1 MGKPIVAIVGRP
13 NVGKSTLFNIF
24 ANSRISIVEDTPG
37 VTRDRLY
44 AEGDWLDNQFMMVDT
59 GGIEIMNSDAIAV
72 SIRQQAEIAIK
83 EADVIL
89 FVCDARSGI
98 VQEDADVARIL
109 RKSGKPIVLAVNKA
123 DSPKQ
128 ELNVYEFYNLGLGE
142 PFPISA
148 ANHLGIGDL
157 LDAVVAKFP
166 QNKAGVFDNDEDQIK
181 VALIGRPNVGKSSIF
196 NSLVGQERSIVSDV
210 AGTTRDAIDTP
221 VVRNGQ
227 KYLFIDTAGMR
238 RKGKIDEPIEK
249 YSIIRSLRAVD
260 RSDVVL
266 MVIDA
271 VDGVTEQ
278 DKKIAGYAHEAGKGI
293 VIVVNKWDAYEKDEN
308 STLRYT
314 ETLRKELI
322 FMQYA
327 PVVYVSALTKQRIHR
342 LPEVIN
348 YVAEQNAMRVATSVL
363 NQVIADAVA
372 INPPPT
378 EKGQR
383 LKILYATQVKIKPPT
398 FVIFVNEPEI
408 MHFSYQRYLENKLRE
423 AFGFEG
429 TPLSMIIRGKKK
441 TNRGWINGCNDVCIM
456 VCRWFCV
463 WLSTFGAVAG

>member
-44 AEGDWLDNQFMMVDT
+44 ADTEWLDNEFMMVDT
-59 GGIEIMNSDAIAV
+59 GGIEIMNTDKIAV
-72 SIRQQAEIAIK
+72 SIRQQAQIAIA

-89 FVCDARSGI
+89 FVCDARAGI
-98 VQEDADVARIL
+98 THEDAEVAKML
-109 RKSGKPIVLAVNKA
+109 RQSKKPIVLAINKA

-128 ELNVYEFYNLGLGE
+128 EMEIFEFYNLGIGE
-142 PFPISA
+142 PIPVSA
-148 ANHLGIGDL
+148 ANHLGLGDL
-157 LDAVVAKFP
+157 LDAVVEKFP
-166 QNKAGVFDNDEDQIK
+166 EPSAYGEDGNEDEIK

-196 NSLVGQERSIVSDV
+196 NTLVGEERSIVSDV

-221 VVRNGQ
+221 VIREGQ
-227 KYLFIDTAGMR
+227 KFLFIDTAGMR
-238 RKGKIDEPIEK
+238 RKARIDEPIEK

-271 VDGVTEQ
+271 IDGVTEQ

-293 VIVVNKWDAYEKDEN
+293 VLVVNKWDLYDKDN
-308 STLRYT
+308 TSTLRYT
-314 ETLRKELI
+314 ENLRRELV

-327 PVVYVSALTKQRIHR
+327 PVVFVSAMTKQRIHR
-342 LPEVIN
+342 LPEVIH
-348 YVAEQNAMRVATSVL
+348 YVAEQNAMRISTSVL
-363 NQVIADAVA
+363 NQVVEDAIA

-429 TPLSMIIRGKKK
+429 TPLQMIIRGK
-441 TNRGWINGCNDVCIM
+441 NEEE
-456 VCRWFCV
+456 
-463 WLSTFGAVAG
+463 

>member
-44 AEGDWLDNQFMMVDT
+44 ADTEWLDNEFMMVDT
-59 GGIEIMNSDAIAV
+59 GGIEIMNTDKIAV
-72 SIRQQAEIAIK
+72 SIRQQAQIAIA

-89 FVCDARSGI
+89 FVCDARAGI
-98 VQEDADVARIL
+98 THEDAEVAKML
-109 RKSGKPIVLAVNKA
+109 RQSKKPIVLAINKA

-128 ELNVYEFYNLGLGE
+128 EMEIFEFYNLGIGE
-142 PFPISA
+142 PIPVSA
-148 ANHLGIGDL
+148 ANHLGLGDL
-157 LDAVVAKFP
+157 LDAVVEKFP
-166 QNKAGVFDNDEDQIK
+166 ETSAYGEDGNEDEIK

-196 NSLVGQERSIVSDV
+196 NTLVGEERSIVSDV

-221 VVRNGQ
+221 VIREGQ
-227 KYLFIDTAGMR
+227 KFLFIDTAGMR
-238 RKGKIDEPIEK
+238 RKARIDEPIEK

-271 VDGVTEQ
+271 IDGGITEQ

-293 VIVVNKWDAYEKDEN
+293 VLVVNKWDLYDKDN
-308 STLRYT
+308 TSTLRYT
-314 ETLRKELI
+314 ENLRRELV

-327 PVVYVSALTKQRIHR
+327 PVVFVSAMTKQRIHR
-342 LPEVIN
+342 LPEVIH
-348 YVAEQNAMRVATSVL
+348 YVAEQNAMRISTSVL
-363 NQVIADAVA
+363 NQVVEDAIA

-429 TPLSMIIRGKKK
+429 TPLQMIIRGK
-441 TNRGWINGCNDVCIM
+441 NEEE
-456 VCRWFCV
+456 
-463 WLSTFGAVAG
+463 

>member
-1 MGKPIVAIVGRP
+1 MAKPIVAIVGRP

-44 AEGDWLDNQFMMVDT
+44 ATAEWLDHEFMMVDT
-59 GGIEIMNSDAIAV
+59 GGIEIMNADAIAV
-72 SIRQQAEIAIK
+72 SIRQQAQIAIK

-89 FVCDARSGI
+89 FVCDARAGI
-98 VQEDADVARIL
+98 TSEDADVARLL
-109 RKSGKPIVLAVNKA
+109 RQSKKPIVLAVNKA

-128 ELNVYEFYNLGLGE
+128 EMNTFEFYNLGIGD
-142 PFPISA
+142 PIPVSA
-148 ANHLGIGDL
+148 SNHLGLGDL

-166 QNKAGVFDNDEDQIK
+166 ADKKQNELDDDDEIK

-196 NSLVGQERSIVSDV
+196 NALVGEERSIVSDI

-238 RKGKIDEPIEK
+238 RKAKVDEPIEK
-249 YSIIRSLRAVD
+249 YSVMRSLRAVD
-260 RSDVVL
+260 RSDVGL
-266 MVIDA
+266 MVFDA
-271 VDGVTEQ
+271 VEGVTEQ
-278 DKKIAGYAHEAGKGI
+278 DKRIVGYAHEAGKA
-293 VIVVNKWDAYEKDEN
+293 VILVVNKWELYEKDSS

-314 ETLRKELI
+314 ETLRKELV
-322 FMQYA
+322 FLQYA
-327 PVVYVSALTKQRIHR
+327 PVMFVSAVTKQRIHR
-342 LPEVIN
+342 LPEVIS
-348 YVAEQNAMRVATSVL
+348 YVAEQNAMRISTSIL
-363 NQVIADAVA
+363 NQVIEDAVA

-378 EKGQR
+378 EKGKR
-383 LKILYATQVKIKPPT
+383 LKILYVTQVKIKPPT

-423 AFGFEG
+423 SFGFEG
-429 TPLSMIIRGKKK
+429 TPIQMIIRGK
-441 TNRGWINGCNDVCIM
+441 NEDE
-456 VCRWFCV
+456 
-463 WLSTFGAVAG
+463 

>member
-44 AEGDWLDNQFMMVDT
+44 ANAEWLDNEFMMVDT
-59 GGIEIMNSDAIAV
+59 GGIEIMNTDKIAV
-72 SIRQQAEIAIK
+72 SIRQQAQIAIA

-89 FVCDARSGI
+89 FVCDARAGI
-98 VQEDADVARIL
+98 TNEDAEVAKLL
-109 RKSGKPIVLAVNKA
+109 RQSKKPIVLAVNKA
-123 DSPKQ
+123 DSSKQ
-128 ELNVYEFYNLGLGE
+128 EMEIFEFYNLGIGE
-142 PFPISA
+142 PIPVSA
-148 ANHLGIGDL
+148 ANRLGLGDL
-157 LDAVVAKFP
+157 LDAIVEKIPDFSAY
-166 QNKAGVFDNDEDQIK
+166 GEEGEEDEIK

-196 NSLVGQERSIVSDV
+196 NSLVGAERSIVSDV

-221 VVRNGQ
+221 VVKEGQ
-227 KYLFIDTAGMR
+227 KFLFIDTAGMR
-238 RKGKIDEPIEK
+238 RKARIDEPIEK
-249 YSIIRSLRAVD
+249 YSIIRALRAVD

-293 VIVVNKWDAYEKDEN
+293 ILVVNKWDLYEKDNN

-314 ETLRKELI
+314 ETLRRELV

-327 PVVYVSALTKQRIHR
+327 PVVFVSAMTKQRIHR
-342 LPEVIN
+342 LPEVIH
-348 YVAEQNAMRVATSVL
+348 YVAEQNAMRISTSVL
-363 NQVIADAVA
+363 NQVVEDAIA

-383 LKILYATQVKIKPPT
+383 LKIMYATQVKIKPPT

-423 AFGFEG
+423 SFGFEG
-429 TPLSMIIRGKKK
+429 TPLQMIIRGK
-441 TNRGWINGCNDVCIM
+441 NEEE
-456 VCRWFCV
+456 
-463 WLSTFGAVAG
+463 

>member
-1 MGKPIVAIVGRP
+1 MAKPIVAIVGRP

-44 AEGDWLDNQFMMVDT
+44 ATAEWLDHEFMMVDT
-59 GGIEIMNSDAIAV
+59 GGIEIMNADAIAV
-72 SIRQQAEIAIK
+72 SIRQQAQIAIK

-89 FVCDARSGI
+89 FVCDARAGI
-98 VQEDADVARIL
+98 TSEDADVARLL
-109 RKSGKPIVLAVNKA
+109 RQSKKPIVLAVNKA

-128 ELNVYEFYNLGLGE
+128 EMNTFEFYNLGIGD
-142 PFPISA
+142 PIPVSA
-148 ANHLGIGDL
+148 SNHLGLGDL

-166 QNKAGVFDNDEDQIK
+166 ADKKQNELDDDDEIK

-196 NSLVGQERSIVSDV
+196 NALVGEERSIVSDI

-238 RKGKIDEPIEK
+238 RKAKVDEPIEK
-249 YSIIRSLRAVD
+249 YSVMRSLRAVD

-266 MVIDA
+266 MVFDA
-271 VDGVTEQ
+271 VEGVTEQ
-278 DKKIAGYAHEAGKGI
+278 DKRIVGYAHEAGKA
-293 VIVVNKWDAYEKDEN
+293 VILVVNKWELYEKDSS

-314 ETLRKELI
+314 ETLRKELV
-322 FMQYA
+322 FLQYA
-327 PVVYVSALTKQRIHR
+327 PVMFVSAVTKQRIHR
-342 LPEVIN
+342 LPEVIS
-348 YVAEQNAMRVATSVL
+348 YVAEQNAMRISTSIL
-363 NQVIADAVA
+363 NQVIEDAVA

-378 EKGQR
+378 EKGKR
-383 LKILYATQVKIKPPT
+383 LKILYVTQVKIKPPT

-423 AFGFEG
+423 SFGFEG
-429 TPLSMIIRGKKK
+429 TPIQMIIRGK
-441 TNRGWINGCNDVCIM
+441 NEDE
-456 VCRWFCV
+456 
-463 WLSTFGAVAG
+463 

>member
-44 AEGDWLDNQFMMVDT
+44 ATAEWLDKEFMMVDT
-59 GGIEIMNSDAIAV
+59 GGIEIMNADAIAV
-72 SIRQQAEIAIK
+72 SIRQQAQIAIK

-89 FVCDARSGI
+89 FVCDARTGI
-98 VQEDADVARIL
+98 TGEDAEVARML
-109 RKSGKPIVLAVNKA
+109 RQSKKPIILAVNKA

-128 ELNVYEFYNLGLGE
+128 EMNIYEFYNLGIGE
-142 PFPISA
+142 PYPVSA
-148 ANHLGIGDL
+148 ANHLGLGDL

-166 QNKAGVFDNDEDQIK
+166 DQNVLGPSEEEDEIK

-196 NSLVGQERSIVSDV
+196 NTLVGEERSIVSNV

-227 KYLFIDTAGMR
+227 KFLFIDTAGMR
-238 RKGKIDEPIEK
+238 RKAKIDEPIEK
-249 YSIIRSLRAVD
+249 YSIMRSLRAVD

-266 MVIDA
+266 MVFDA
-271 VDGVTEQ
+271 VEGVTEQ
-278 DKKIAGYAHEAGKGI
+278 DKKIVGYAHEAGKALI
-293 VIVVNKWDAYEKDEN
+293 LVVNKWDLYEKDN
-308 STLRYT
+308 TSTLRYT
-314 ETLRKELI
+314 EMLRKELV
-322 FMQYA
+322 FLQYA
-327 PVVYVSALTKQRIHR
+327 PVVFVSALTKQRIHR
-342 LPEVIN
+342 LPEVIA
-348 YVAEQNAMRVATSVL
+348 YVAEQNAMRISTSVL
-363 NQVIADAVA
+363 NQVIEDAIAV
-372 INPPPT
+372 NPTPSD
-378 EKGQR
+378 KGKR
-383 LKILYATQVKIKPPT
+383 LKIMYTTQVKIKPPT

-429 TPLSMIIRGKKK
+429 TPIQMIIRGK
-441 TNRGWINGCNDVCIM
+441 NEDE
-456 VCRWFCV
+456 
-463 WLSTFGAVAG
+463 

>member
-44 AEGDWLDNQFMMVDT
+44 ADTEWLDNEFMMVDT
-59 GGIEIMNSDAIAV
+59 GGIEIMNTDKIAV
-72 SIRQQAEIAIK
+72 SIRQQAQIAIA

-89 FVCDARSGI
+89 FVCDARAGI
-98 VQEDADVARIL
+98 THEDAEVAKML
-109 RKSGKPIVLAVNKA
+109 RQSKKPIVLAINKA

-128 ELNVYEFYNLGLGE
+128 EMEIFEFYNLGIGE
-142 PFPISA
+142 PIPVSA
-148 ANHLGIGDL
+148 ANHLGLGDL
-157 LDAVVAKFP
+157 LDAVVEKFP
-166 QNKAGVFDNDEDQIK
+166 ETSAYGEDGNEDEIK

-196 NSLVGQERSIVSDV
+196 NTLVGEERSIVSDV

-221 VVRNGQ
+221 VIREGQ
-227 KYLFIDTAGMR
+227 KFLFIDTAGMR
-238 RKGKIDEPIEK
+238 RKARIDEPIEK

-271 VDGVTEQ
+271 IDGVTEQ

-293 VIVVNKWDAYEKDEN
+293 VLVVNKWDLYDKDN
-308 STLRYT
+308 TSTLRYT
-314 ETLRKELI
+314 ENLRRELV

-327 PVVYVSALTKQRIHR
+327 PVVFVSAMTKQRIHR
-342 LPEVIN
+342 LPEVIH
-348 YVAEQNAMRVATSVL
+348 YVAEQNAMRISTSVL
-363 NQVIADAVA
+363 NQVVEDAIA

-408 MHFSYQRYLENKLRE
+408 MHFSYQRYLENKLRA

-429 TPLSMIIRGKKK
+429 TPLQMIIRGK
-441 TNRGWINGCNDVCIM
+441 NEEE
-456 VCRWFCV
+456 
-463 WLSTFGAVAG
+463 

>member
-44 AEGDWLDNQFMMVDT
+44 ADTEWLDNEFMMVDT
-59 GGIEIMNSDAIAV
+59 GGIEIMNTDKIAV
-72 SIRQQAEIAIK
+72 SIRQQAQIAIA

-89 FVCDARSGI
+89 FVCDARAGI
-98 VQEDADVARIL
+98 THEDAEVAKML
-109 RKSGKPIVLAVNKA
+109 RQSKKPIVLAINKA

-128 ELNVYEFYNLGLGE
+128 EMEIFEFYNLGIGE
-142 PFPISA
+142 PIPVSA
-148 ANHLGIGDL
+148 ANHLGLGDL
-157 LDAVVAKFP
+157 LDAVVEKFP
-166 QNKAGVFDNDEDQIK
+166 ETSAYGEDGNEDEIK

-196 NSLVGQERSIVSDV
+196 NTLVGEERSIVSDV

-221 VVRNGQ
+221 VIREGQ
-227 KYLFIDTAGMR
+227 KFLFIDTAGMR
-238 RKGKIDEPIEK
+238 RKARIDEPIEK

-271 VDGVTEQ
+271 IDGVTEQ

-293 VIVVNKWDAYEKDEN
+293 VLVVNKWDLYDKDN
-308 STLRYT
+308 TSTLRYT
-314 ETLRKELI
+314 ENLRRELV

-327 PVVYVSALTKQRIHR
+327 PVVFVSAMTKQRIHR
-342 LPEVIN
+342 LPEVIH
-348 YVAEQNAMRVATSVL
+348 YVAEQNAMRISTSVL
-363 NQVIADAVA
+363 NQVVEDAIA

-398 FVIFVNEPEI
+398 FVILVNEPEI

-429 TPLSMIIRGKKK
+429 TPLQMIIRGK
-441 TNRGWINGCNDVCIM
+441 NEEE
-456 VCRWFCV
+456 
-463 WLSTFGAVAG
+463 

>member
-44 AEGDWLDNQFMMVDT
+44 ADTEWLDNEFMMVDT
-59 GGIEIMNSDAIAV
+59 GGIEIMNTDKIAV
-72 SIRQQAEIAIK
+72 SIRQQAQIAIA

-89 FVCDARSGI
+89 FVCDARAGI
-98 VQEDADVARIL
+98 THEDAEVAKML
-109 RKSGKPIVLAVNKA
+109 RQSKKPIVLAINKA

-128 ELNVYEFYNLGLGE
+128 EMEIFEFYNLGIGE
-142 PFPISA
+142 PIPVSA
-148 ANHLGIGDL
+148 ANHLGLGDL
-157 LDAVVAKFP
+157 LDAVVEKFP
-166 QNKAGVFDNDEDQIK
+166 ETSAYGEDGNEDEIK

-196 NSLVGQERSIVSDV
+196 NTLVGEERSIVSGV

-221 VVRNGQ
+221 VIREGQ
-227 KYLFIDTAGMR
+227 KFLFIDTAGMR
-238 RKGKIDEPIEK
+238 RKARIDEPIEK

-271 VDGVTEQ
+271 IDGVTEQ

-293 VIVVNKWDAYEKDEN
+293 VLVVNKWDLYDKDN
-308 STLRYT
+308 TSTLRYT
-314 ETLRKELI
+314 ENLRRELV

-327 PVVYVSALTKQRIHR
+327 PVVFVSAMTKQRIHR
-342 LPEVIN
+342 LPEVIH
-348 YVAEQNAMRVATSVL
+348 YVAEQNAMRISTSVL
-363 NQVIADAVA
+363 NQVVEDAIA

-429 TPLSMIIRGKKK
+429 TPLQMIIRGK
-441 TNRGWINGCNDVCIM
+441 NEEE
-456 VCRWFCV
+456 
-463 WLSTFGAVAG
+463 

>member
-44 AEGDWLDNQFMMVDT
+44 ADTEWLDNEFMMVDT
-59 GGIEIMNSDAIAV
+59 GGIEIMNTDKIAV
-72 SIRQQAEIAIK
+72 SIRQQAQIAIA

-89 FVCDARSGI
+89 FVCDARAGI
-98 VQEDADVARIL
+98 THEDAEVAKML
-109 RKSGKPIVLAVNKA
+109 RQSKKPIVLAINKA

-128 ELNVYEFYNLGLGE
+128 EMEIFEFYNLGIGE
-142 PFPISA
+142 PIPVSA
-148 ANHLGIGDL
+148 ANHLGLGDL
-157 LDAVVAKFP
+157 LDAVVEKFP
-166 QNKAGVFDNDEDQIK
+166 ETSAYGEDGNEDEIK

-196 NSLVGQERSIVSDV
+196 NTLVGEERSIVSDV

-221 VVRNGQ
+221 VIREGQ
-227 KYLFIDTAGMR
+227 KFLFIDTAGMR
-238 RKGKIDEPIEK
+238 RKARIDEPIEK

-271 VDGVTEQ
+271 IDGVTEQ

-293 VIVVNKWDAYEKDEN
+293 VLVVNKWDLYDKDN
-308 STLRYT
+308 TSTLRYT
-314 ETLRKELI
+314 ENLRRELV

-327 PVVYVSALTKQRIHR
+327 PVVFVSATTKQRIHR
-342 LPEVIN
+342 LPEVIH
-348 YVAEQNAMRVATSVL
+348 YVAEQNAMRISTSVL
-363 NQVIADAVA
+363 NQVVEDAIA

-429 TPLSMIIRGKKK
+429 TPLQMIIRGK
-441 TNRGWINGCNDVCIM
+441 NEEE
-456 VCRWFCV
+456 
-463 WLSTFGAVAG
+463 

>member
-166 QNKAGVFDNDEDQIK
+166 QNKAGVFDNDEGQIK

-429 TPLSMIIRGKKK
+429 TPLSMIIRGKKE
-441 TNRGWINGCNDVCIM
+441 DE
-456 VCRWFCV
+456 
-463 WLSTFGAVAG
+463 

>member
-44 AEGDWLDNQFMMVDT
+44 ATAEWLDYEFMMVDT
-59 GGIEIMNSDAIAV
+59 GGIEIMNADAIAV
-72 SIRQQAEIAIK
+72 SIRQQAQIAIK

-89 FVCDARSGI
+89 FVCDARTGI
-98 VQEDADVARIL
+98 TGEDAEVAKML
-109 RKSGKPIVLAVNKA
+109 RQSKKPIVLAINKS

-128 ELNVYEFYNLGLGE
+128 EMNIYEFYNLGIGE
-142 PFPISA
+142 PIPVSA
-148 ANHLGIGDL
+148 ANHLGLGDL

-166 QNKAGVFDNDEDQIK
+166 DKKALGEIDDEDEIK

-196 NSLVGQERSIVSDV
+196 NTLVGEERSIVSNV

-221 VVRNGQ
+221 VVRDGQ

-238 RKGKIDEPIEK
+238 RKARIDEPIEK
-249 YSIIRSLRAVD
+249 YSIMRSLRAVD

-266 MVIDA
+266 MVFDA
-271 VDGVTEQ
+271 VEGVTEQ
-278 DKKIAGYAHEAGKGI
+278 DKKIVGYAHEAGKGI
-293 VIVVNKWDAYEKDEN
+293 VLVVNKWDLYEKDN
-308 STLRYT
+308 TSTLRYT
-314 ETLRKELI
+314 EMLRKELV
-322 FMQYA
+322 FLQYA
-327 PVVYVSALTKQRIHR
+327 PVVFVSAVTKQRIHR
-342 LPEVIN
+342 LPEVIS
-348 YVAEQNAMRVATSVL
+348 YVAEQNAMRISTSVL
-363 NQVIADAVA
+363 NQVIEDAVA
-372 INPPPT
+372 INPTPT
-378 EKGQR
+378 EKGKR
-383 LKILYATQVKIKPPT
+383 LKILYTTQVKIKPPT

-429 TPLSMIIRGKKK
+429 TPIQMIIRGK
-441 TNRGWINGCNDVCIM
+441 NEDE
-456 VCRWFCV
+456 
-463 WLSTFGAVAG
+463 

>member
-44 AEGDWLDNQFMMVDT
+44 ADTEWLDNEFMMVDT
-59 GGIEIMNSDAIAV
+59 GGIEIMNTDKIAV
-72 SIRQQAEIAIK
+72 SIRQQAQITIA

-89 FVCDARSGI
+89 FVCDARAGI
-98 VQEDADVARIL
+98 THEDAEVAKML
-109 RKSGKPIVLAVNKA
+109 RQSKKPIVLAINKA

-128 ELNVYEFYNLGLGE
+128 EMEIFEFYNLGIGE
-142 PFPISA
+142 PIPVSA
-148 ANHLGIGDL
+148 ANHLGLGDL
-157 LDAVVAKFP
+157 LDAVVEKFP
-166 QNKAGVFDNDEDQIK
+166 ETSAYGEDGNEDEIK

-196 NSLVGQERSIVSDV
+196 NTLVGEERSIVSDV

-221 VVRNGQ
+221 VIREGQ
-227 KYLFIDTAGMR
+227 KFLFIDTAGMR
-238 RKGKIDEPIEK
+238 RKARIDEPIEK

-271 VDGVTEQ
+271 IDGVTEQ

-293 VIVVNKWDAYEKDEN
+293 VLVVNKWDLYDKDN
-308 STLRYT
+308 TSTLRYT
-314 ETLRKELI
+314 ENLRRELV

-327 PVVYVSALTKQRIHR
+327 PVVFVSAMTKQRIHR
-342 LPEVIN
+342 LPEVIH
-348 YVAEQNAMRVATSVL
+348 YVAEQNAMRISTSVL
-363 NQVIADAVA
+363 NQVVEDAIA

-429 TPLSMIIRGKKK
+429 TPLQMIIRGK
-441 TNRGWINGCNDVCIM
+441 NEEE
-456 VCRWFCV
+456 
-463 WLSTFGAVAG
+463 

>member
-44 AEGDWLDNQFMMVDT
+44 ADTEWLDNEFMMVDT
-59 GGIEIMNSDAIAV
+59 GGIEITDKIAV
-72 SIRQQAEIAIK
+72 SIRQQAQIAIA

-89 FVCDARSGI
+89 FVCDARAGI
-98 VQEDADVARIL
+98 THEDAEVAKML
-109 RKSGKPIVLAVNKA
+109 RQSKKPIVLAINKA

-128 ELNVYEFYNLGLGE
+128 EMEIFEFYNLGIGE
-142 PFPISA
+142 PIPVSA
-148 ANHLGIGDL
+148 ANHLGLGDL
-157 LDAVVAKFP
+157 LDAVVEKFP
-166 QNKAGVFDNDEDQIK
+166 ETSAYGEDGNEDEIK

-196 NSLVGQERSIVSDV
+196 NTLVGEERSIVSDV

-221 VVRNGQ
+221 VIREGQ
-227 KYLFIDTAGMR
+227 KFLFIDTAGMR
-238 RKGKIDEPIEK
+238 RKARIDEPIEK

-271 VDGVTEQ
+271 IDGVTEQ

-293 VIVVNKWDAYEKDEN
+293 VLVVNKWDLYDKDN
-308 STLRYT
+308 TSTLRYT
-314 ETLRKELI
+314 ENLRRELV

-327 PVVYVSALTKQRIHR
+327 PVVFVSAMTKQRIHR
-342 LPEVIN
+342 LPEVIH
-348 YVAEQNAMRVATSVL
+348 YVAEQNAMRISTSVL
-363 NQVIADAVA
+363 NQVVEDAIA

-429 TPLSMIIRGKKK
+429 TPLQMIIRGK
-441 TNRGWINGCNDVCIM
+441 NEEE
-456 VCRWFCV
+456 
-463 WLSTFGAVAG
+463 

>member
-1 MGKPIVAIVGRP
+1 MSKPIVAIVGRP

-98 VQEDADVARIL
+98 VQEDSDVAKIL

-166 QNKAGVFDNDEDQIK
+166 KNKAGMFDNDEDQIK

-196 NSLVGQERSIVSDV
+196 NTLVGQERSIVSDV

-293 VIVVNKWDAYEKDEN
+293 VIVVNKWDIYEKDEN

-314 ETLRKELI
+314 ENLRKELI

-327 PVVYVSALTKQRIHR
+327 PVVFVSALTKQRIYR

-372 INPPPT
+372 VNPPPT
-378 EKGQR
+378 DKGQR

-429 TPLSMIIRGKKK
+429 TPLTMIIRGKKE
-441 TNRGWINGCNDVCIM
+441 DE
-456 VCRWFCV
+456 
-463 WLSTFGAVAG
+463 

>member
-221 VVRNGQ
+221 VVRNDQ

-429 TPLSMIIRGKKK
+429 TPLSMIIRGKKE
-441 TNRGWINGCNDVCIM
+441 DE
-456 VCRWFCV
+456 
-463 WLSTFGAVAG
+463 

>member
-44 AEGDWLDNQFMMVDT
+44 ADTEWLDNEFMMVDT
-59 GGIEIMNSDAIAV
+59 GGIEIMNTDKIAV
-72 SIRQQAEIAIK
+72 SIRQQAQIAIA

-89 FVCDARSGI
+89 FVCDARAGI
-98 VQEDADVARIL
+98 THEDAEVAKML
-109 RKSGKPIVLAVNKA
+109 RQSKKPIVLAINKA

-128 ELNVYEFYNLGLGE
+128 EMEIFEFYNLGIGE
-142 PFPISA
+142 PIPVSA
-148 ANHLGIGDL
+148 ANHLGLGDL
-157 LDAVVAKFP
+157 LDAVVEKFP
-166 QNKAGVFDNDEDQIK
+166 ETSAYGEDGNEDEIK

-196 NSLVGQERSIVSDV
+196 NTLVGEERSIVSDV

-221 VVRNGQ
+221 VIREGQ
-227 KYLFIDTAGMR
+227 KFLFIDTAGMR
-238 RKGKIDEPIEK
+238 RKARIDEPIEK
-249 YSIIRSLRAVD
+249 YSIILSLRAVD

-271 VDGVTEQ
+271 IDGVTEQ

-293 VIVVNKWDAYEKDEN
+293 VLVVNKWDLYDKDN
-308 STLRYT
+308 TSTLRYT
-314 ETLRKELI
+314 ENLRRELV

-327 PVVYVSALTKQRIHR
+327 PVVFVSAMTKQRIHR
-342 LPEVIN
+342 LPEVIH
-348 YVAEQNAMRVATSVL
+348 YVAEQNAMRISTSVL
-363 NQVIADAVA
+363 NQVVEDAIA

-429 TPLSMIIRGKKK
+429 TPLQMIIRGK
-441 TNRGWINGCNDVCIM
+441 NEEE
-456 VCRWFCV
+456 
-463 WLSTFGAVAG
+463 

>member
-44 AEGDWLDNQFMMVDT
+44 ADTEWLDNEFMMVDT
-59 GGIEIMNSDAIAV
+59 GGIEIMNTDKIAV
-72 SIRQQAEIAIK
+72 SIRQQAQIAIA

-89 FVCDARSGI
+89 FVCDARAGI
-98 VQEDADVARIL
+98 THEDAEVAKML
-109 RKSGKPIVLAVNKA
+109 RQSKKPIVLAINKA

-128 ELNVYEFYNLGLGE
+128 EMEIFEFYNLGIGE
-142 PFPISA
+142 PIPVSA
-148 ANHLGIGDL
+148 ANHLGLGDL
-157 LDAVVAKFP
+157 LDAVVEKFP
-166 QNKAGVFDNDEDQIK
+166 ETSAYGEDGNEDEIK

-196 NSLVGQERSIVSDV
+196 NTLVGEERSIVSDV

-221 VVRNGQ
+221 VIREGQ
-227 KYLFIDTAGMR
+227 KFLFIDTAGMR
-238 RKGKIDEPIEK
+238 RKARIDEPIEK

-271 VDGVTEQ
+271 IDGVTEQ

-293 VIVVNKWDAYEKDEN
+293 VLVVNKWDLYDKDN
-308 STLRYT
+308 TSTLRYT
-314 ETLRKELI
+314 ENLRRELV

-327 PVVYVSALTKQRIHR
+327 PVVFVSAMTKQRIHR
-342 LPEVIN
+342 LLEVIH
-348 YVAEQNAMRVATSVL
+348 YVAEQNAMRISTSVL
-363 NQVIADAVA
+363 NQVVEDAIA

-429 TPLSMIIRGKKK
+429 TPLQMIIRGK
-441 TNRGWINGCNDVCIM
+441 NEEE
-456 VCRWFCV
+456 
-463 WLSTFGAVAG
+463 

>member
-1 MGKPIVAIVGRP
+1 MAKPIVAIVGRP

-44 AEGDWLDNQFMMVDT
+44 ATAEWLDHEFMMVDT
-59 GGIEIMNSDAIAV
+59 GGIEIMNADAIAV
-72 SIRQQAEIAIK
+72 SIRQQAQIAIK

-89 FVCDARSGI
+89 FVCDARAGI
-98 VQEDADVARIL
+98 TTEDADVARLL
-109 RKSGKPIVLAVNKA
+109 RQSKKPIVLAINKA

-128 ELNVYEFYNLGLGE
+128 EMNTFEFYNLGIGD
-142 PFPISA
+142 PIPVSA
-148 ANHLGIGDL
+148 SNHLGLGDL

-166 QNKAGVFDNDEDQIK
+166 DDKVHGVDDDEDEIK

-196 NSLVGQERSIVSDV
+196 NALVGEERSIVSNV

-238 RKGKIDEPIEK
+238 RKAKVDEPIEK
-249 YSIIRSLRAVD
+249 YSVMRSLRAVD

-266 MVIDA
+266 MVFDA
-271 VDGVTEQ
+271 VEGVTEQ
-278 DKKIAGYAHEAGKGI
+278 DKRIVGYAHEAGKAI
-293 VIVVNKWDAYEKDEN
+293 ILVVNKWDLYEKDN
-308 STLRYT
+308 SSTLRYT
-314 ETLRKELI
+314 ETLRKELV
-322 FMQYA
+322 FLQYA
-327 PVVYVSALTKQRIHR
+327 PVVFVSAVTKQRIHR
-342 LPEVIN
+342 LPEVIS
-348 YVAEQNAMRVATSVL
+348 YAAEQNAMRISTSIL
-363 NQVIADAVA
+363 NQVIEDAVA

-378 EKGQR
+378 EKGKR
-383 LKILYATQVKIKPPT
+383 LKIMYATQVKIKPPT

-429 TPLSMIIRGKKK
+429 TPIQMIIRGK
-441 TNRGWINGCNDVCIM
+441 NEDE
-456 VCRWFCV
+456 
-463 WLSTFGAVAG
+463 

>member
-1 MGKPIVAIVGRP
+1 MAKPIVAIVGRP

-44 AEGDWLDNQFMMVDT
+44 ATAEWLDHEFMMVDT
-59 GGIEIMNSDAIAV
+59 GGIEIMNADAIAV
-72 SIRQQAEIAIK
+72 SIRQQAQIAIK

-89 FVCDARSGI
+89 FVCDARAGI
-98 VQEDADVARIL
+98 TTEDADVARLL
-109 RKSGKPIVLAVNKA
+109 RQSKKPIVLAVNKA

-128 ELNVYEFYNLGLGE
+128 EMNTFEFYNLGIGD
-142 PFPISA
+142 PIAVSA
-148 ANHLGIGDL
+148 SNHLGLGDL
-157 LDAVVAKFP
+157 LDAVVANFP
-166 QNKAGVFDNDEDQIK
+166 SDKMAGDLEEEDEIK

-196 NSLVGQERSIVSDV
+196 NALVGEERSIVSDV

-238 RKGKIDEPIEK
+238 RKAKVDEPIEK
-249 YSIIRSLRAVD
+249 YSVMRSLRAVD

-266 MVIDA
+266 MVFDA
-271 VDGVTEQ
+271 VEGVTEQ
-278 DKKIAGYAHEAGKGI
+278 DKRIVGYAHEAGKA
-293 VIVVNKWDAYEKDEN
+293 VILVVNKWDLYEKDN
-308 STLRYT
+308 SSTLRYT
-314 ETLRKELI
+314 ETLRKELV
-322 FMQYA
+322 FLQYA
-327 PVVYVSALTKQRIHR
+327 PVVFVSAVTKQRIHR
-342 LPEVIN
+342 LPEVIS
-348 YVAEQNAMRVATSVL
+348 YVAEQNAMRIATSIL
-363 NQVIADAVA
+363 NQVIEDAVA

-378 EKGQR
+378 EKGKR
-383 LKILYATQVKIKPPT
+383 LKILYVTQVKIKPPT

-429 TPLSMIIRGKKK
+429 TPIQMIIRGK
-441 TNRGWINGCNDVCIM
+441 NEDE
-456 VCRWFCV
+456 
-463 WLSTFGAVAG
+463 

>member
-44 AEGDWLDNQFMMVDT
+44 ADTEWLDNEFMMVDT
-59 GGIEIMNSDAIAV
+59 GGIEIMNTDKIAV
-72 SIRQQAEIAIK
+72 SIRQQAQIAIA

-89 FVCDARSGI
+89 FVCDARAGI
-98 VQEDADVARIL
+98 THEDAEVAKML
-109 RKSGKPIVLAVNKA
+109 RQSKKPIVLAINKA

-128 ELNVYEFYNLGLGE
+128 EMEIFEFYNLGIGE
-142 PFPISA
+142 PIPVSA
-148 ANHLGIGDL
+148 ANHLGLGDL
-157 LDAVVAKFP
+157 LDAVVEKFP
-166 QNKAGVFDNDEDQIK
+166 ETSAYGEDGNEDEIK

-196 NSLVGQERSIVSDV
+196 NTLVGEERSIVSDV

-221 VVRNGQ
+221 VIREGQ
-227 KYLFIDTAGMR
+227 KFLFIDTAGMR
-238 RKGKIDEPIEK
+238 RKARIDEPIEK

-271 VDGVTEQ
+271 IDGVTEQ

-293 VIVVNKWDAYEKDEN
+293 VLVVNKWDLYDKDN
-308 STLRYT
+308 TSTLRYT
-314 ETLRKELI
+314 ENLRRELV

-327 PVVYVSALTKQRIHR
+327 PVVFVSAMTKQRIHR
-342 LPEVIN
+342 LPEVIH
-348 YVAEQNAMRVATSVL
+348 YVAEQNAMRISTSVL
-363 NQVIADAVA
+363 NQVVEDAIA

-383 LKILYATQVKIKPPT
+383 LKILYATQVKIKQPT

-429 TPLSMIIRGKKK
+429 TPLQMIIRGK
-441 TNRGWINGCNDVCIM
+441 NEEE
-456 VCRWFCV
+456 
-463 WLSTFGAVAG
+463 

>member
-44 AEGDWLDNQFMMVDT
+44 ADTEWLDNVFMMVDT
-59 GGIEIMNSDAIAV
+59 GGIEIMNTDKIAV
-72 SIRQQAEIAIK
+72 SIRQQAQIAIA

-89 FVCDARSGI
+89 FVCDARAGI
-98 VQEDADVARIL
+98 THEDAEVAKML
-109 RKSGKPIVLAVNKA
+109 RQSKKPIVLAINKA

-128 ELNVYEFYNLGLGE
+128 EMEIFEFYNLGIGE
-142 PFPISA
+142 PIPVSA
-148 ANHLGIGDL
+148 ANHLGLGDL
-157 LDAVVAKFP
+157 LDAVVEKFP
-166 QNKAGVFDNDEDQIK
+166 ETSAYGEDGNEDEIK

-196 NSLVGQERSIVSDV
+196 NTLVGEERSIVSDV

-221 VVRNGQ
+221 VIREGQ
-227 KYLFIDTAGMR
+227 KFLFIDTAGMR
-238 RKGKIDEPIEK
+238 RKARIDEPIEK

-271 VDGVTEQ
+271 IDGVTEQ

-293 VIVVNKWDAYEKDEN
+293 VLVVNKWDLYDKDN
-308 STLRYT
+308 TSTLRYT
-314 ETLRKELI
+314 ENLRRELV

-327 PVVYVSALTKQRIHR
+327 PVVFVSAMTKQRIHR
-342 LPEVIN
+342 LPEVIH
-348 YVAEQNAMRVATSVL
+348 YVAEQNAMRISTSVL
-363 NQVIADAVA
+363 NQVVEDAIA

-429 TPLSMIIRGKKK
+429 TPLQMIIRGK
-441 TNRGWINGCNDVCIM
+441 NEEE
-456 VCRWFCV
+456 
-463 WLSTFGAVAG
+463 

>member
-44 AEGDWLDNQFMMVDT
+44 ADTEFMTVDT
-59 GGIEIMNSDAIAV
+59 GGIEIMNTDKIAV
-72 SIRQQAEIAIK
+72 SIRQQAQIAIA

-89 FVCDARSGI
+89 FVCDARAGI
-98 VQEDADVARIL
+98 THEDAEVAKML
-109 RKSGKPIVLAVNKA
+109 RQSKKPIVLAINKA

-128 ELNVYEFYNLGLGE
+128 EMEIFEFYNLGIGE
-142 PFPISA
+142 PIPVSA
-148 ANHLGIGDL
+148 ANHLGLGDL
-157 LDAVVAKFP
+157 LDAVVEKFP
-166 QNKAGVFDNDEDQIK
+166 ETSAYGEDGNEDEIK

-196 NSLVGQERSIVSDV
+196 NTLVGEERSIVSDV

-221 VVRNGQ
+221 VIREGQ
-227 KYLFIDTAGMR
+227 KFLFIDTAGMR
-238 RKGKIDEPIEK
+238 RKARIDEPIEK

-271 VDGVTEQ
+271 IDGITEQ

-293 VIVVNKWDAYEKDEN
+293 VLVVNKWDLYDKDN
-308 STLRYT
+308 TSTLRYT
-314 ETLRKELI
+314 ENLRRELV

-327 PVVYVSALTKQRIHR
+327 PVVFVSAMTKQRIHR
-342 LPEVIN
+342 LPEVIH
-348 YVAEQNAMRVATSVL
+348 YVAEQNAMRISTSVL
-363 NQVIADAVA
+363 NQVVEDAIA

-429 TPLSMIIRGKKK
+429 TPLQMIIRGK
-441 TNRGWINGCNDVCIM
+441 NEEE
-456 VCRWFCV
+456 
-463 WLSTFGAVAG
+463 

>member
-1 MGKPIVAIVGRP
+1 MSKPIVAIVGRP

-89 FVCDARSGI
+89 FVCDARSVILFVCDARSGI
-98 VQEDADVARIL
+98 VQEDSDVAKIL

-166 QNKAGVFDNDEDQIK
+166 KNKAGLFDNDEDQIK

-196 NSLVGQERSIVSDV
+196 NTLVGQERSIVSDV

-293 VIVVNKWDAYEKDEN
+293 VIVVNKWDIYEKDEN

-314 ETLRKELI
+314 ENLRKELI

-327 PVVYVSALTKQRIHR
+327 PVVFVSALTKQRIHR

-372 INPPPT
+372 VNPPPT
-378 EKGQR
+378 DKGQR

-429 TPLSMIIRGKKK
+429 TPLTIIIRGKKE
-441 TNRGWINGCNDVCIM
+441 DE
-456 VCRWFCV
+456 
-463 WLSTFGAVAG
+463 

>member
-44 AEGDWLDNQFMMVDT
+44 ADTEWLDNEFMMVDT
-59 GGIEIMNSDAIAV
+59 GGIEIMNTDKIAV
-72 SIRQQAEIAIK
+72 SIRQQAQIAIA

-89 FVCDARSGI
+89 FVCDARAGI
-98 VQEDADVARIL
+98 THEDAEVAKML
-109 RKSGKPIVLAVNKA
+109 RQSKKPIVLAINKA

-128 ELNVYEFYNLGLGE
+128 EMEIFEFYNLGIGE
-142 PFPISA
+142 PIPVSA
-148 ANHLGIGDL
+148 ANHLGLGDL
-157 LDAVVAKFP
+157 LDAVVEKFP
-166 QNKAGVFDNDEDQIK
+166 ETSAYGEDGNEDEIK
-181 VALIGRPNVGKSSIF
+181 VALIGRPNVVKSSIF
-196 NSLVGQERSIVSDV
+196 NTLVGEERSIVSDV

-221 VVRNGQ
+221 VIREGQ
-227 KYLFIDTAGMR
+227 KFLFIDTAGMR
-238 RKGKIDEPIEK
+238 RKARIDEPIEK

-271 VDGVTEQ
+271 IDGVTEQ

-293 VIVVNKWDAYEKDEN
+293 VLVVNKWDLYDKDN
-308 STLRYT
+308 TSTLRYT
-314 ETLRKELI
+314 ENLRRELV

-327 PVVYVSALTKQRIHR
+327 PVVFVSAMTKQRIHR
-342 LPEVIN
+342 LPEVIH
-348 YVAEQNAMRVATSVL
+348 YVAEQNAMRISTSVL
-363 NQVIADAVA
+363 NQVVEDAIA

-429 TPLSMIIRGKKK
+429 TPLQMIIRGK
-441 TNRGWINGCNDVCIM
+441 NEEE
-456 VCRWFCV
+456 
-463 WLSTFGAVAG
+463 

>member
-44 AEGDWLDNQFMMVDT
+44 ADTEWLDNEFMMVDT
-59 GGIEIMNSDAIAV
+59 GGIEIMNTDKIAV
-72 SIRQQAEIAIK
+72 SIRQQAQIAIA

-89 FVCDARSGI
+89 FVCDARAGI
-98 VQEDADVARIL
+98 THEDAEVAKML
-109 RKSGKPIVLAVNKA
+109 RQSKKPIVLAINKA

-128 ELNVYEFYNLGLGE
+128 EMEIFEFYNLGIGE
-142 PFPISA
+142 PIPVSA
-148 ANHLGIGDL
+148 ANHLGLGDL
-157 LDAVVAKFP
+157 LDAVVEKFP
-166 QNKAGVFDNDEDQIK
+166 ETSAYGEDGNEDEIK

-196 NSLVGQERSIVSDV
+196 NTLVGEERSIVSDV

-221 VVRNGQ
+221 VIREGQ
-227 KYLFIDTAGMR
+227 KFLFIDTAGMR
-238 RKGKIDEPIEK
+238 RKARIDEPIEK

-271 VDGVTEQ
+271 IDGVTEQ

-293 VIVVNKWDAYEKDEN
+293 VLVVNKWDLYDKDN
-308 STLRYT
+308 TSTLRYT
-314 ETLRKELI
+314 ENLRGELV

-327 PVVYVSALTKQRIHR
+327 PVVFVSAMTKQRIHR
-342 LPEVIN
+342 LPEVIH
-348 YVAEQNAMRVATSVL
+348 YVAEQNAMRISTSVL
-363 NQVIADAVA
+363 NQVVEDAIA

-429 TPLSMIIRGKKK
+429 TPLQMIIRGK
-441 TNRGWINGCNDVCIM
+441 NEEE
-456 VCRWFCV
+456 
-463 WLSTFGAVAG
+463 